1 MDFHKLPSLDLRLLV
16 VFDEITRH
24 RSLTLAAN
32 SLGMTQSAISKSLQR
47 LRHELGDT
55 LFVRTQKG
63 MEPTPRAMALHG
75 PITEILQT
83 FHDRIVAAPHFDP
96 LTSDRIFTIH
106 ASDLGIS
113 ALIPALARDLK
124 TTAPHARLHAISA
137 NQKEVVEGLA
147 SGEIDL
153 SIGAFSSLNESGIYQ
168 QRLYTE
174 KYICLVRADH
184 QLTHV
189 ETVDVELFQQQT
201 HIMISAGRS
210 GHIHGRAEAVLLGEI
225 PPRNVAIKVPSFVL
239 AAMLLRNTDHVLTIP
254 SVAARTLATELG
266 LVCVPCAIELPGFTV
281 AQYWHERFLHDPACR
296 WLRTR
301 MHQIF
306 GDASPIG

>member
-16 VFDEITRH
+16 VFDEIAKH

-32 SLGMTQSAISKSLQR
+32 GLGMTQSAISKSLQR

-113 ALIPALARDLK
+113 ALIPALSRDLK
-124 TTAPHARLHAISA
+124 ATAPHARLHAITA

-153 SIGAFSSLNESGIYQ
+153 SIGAFSSLHEGGIYQ

-184 QLTHV
+184 ALSHV
-189 ETVDVELFQQQT
+189 ESVGVDLFQQQT
-201 HIMISAGRS
+201 HIVISAGRS
-210 GHIHGRAEAVLLGEI
+210 GHIHGRAEAVLLDEI
-225 PPRNVAIKVPSFVL
+225 PPLNVAIKVPSFVL

-254 SVAARTLATELG
+254 SVAARTLATEFG
-266 LVCVPCAIELPGFTV
+266 LVCLPCAIDLPEFTV
-281 AQYWHERFLHDPACR
+281 TQYWHERFLHDPACK

-301 MHQIF
+301 MHELF
-306 GDASPIG
+306 GST